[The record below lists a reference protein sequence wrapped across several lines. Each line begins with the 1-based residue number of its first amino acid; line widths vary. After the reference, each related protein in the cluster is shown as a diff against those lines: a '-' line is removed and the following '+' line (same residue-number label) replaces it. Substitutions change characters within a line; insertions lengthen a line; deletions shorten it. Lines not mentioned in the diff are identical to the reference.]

1 MTRTASIDGTRG
13 WLILQ
18 SLVFLIAIFVAI
30 LPQEAEAM
38 SEVQCEIRSQP
49 LSTGVDLVGV
59 VWADHTISG
68 SYQFIVNKEGASGS
82 SRVIQRGLLALEKDR
97 PQVVGSITINA
108 GSGDRYIVRLTVTAD
123 GDQTLCTADLDGYTA

>member
-1 MTRTASIDGTRG
+1 MIRIATCAPMRDRPS
-13 WLILQ
+13 WQ
-18 SLVFLIAIFVAI
+18 SLMFVLVLFYAI
-30 LPQEAEAM
+30 LPWEAKAM

-49 LSTGVDLVGV
+49 LATGVDLVGV
-59 VWADHTISG
+59 VWADHSVSG

-82 SRVIQRGLLALEKDR
+82 SRVIQRGLLALEKNQ

-123 GDQTLCTADLDGYTA
+123 GDQTLCTADLDNFTA